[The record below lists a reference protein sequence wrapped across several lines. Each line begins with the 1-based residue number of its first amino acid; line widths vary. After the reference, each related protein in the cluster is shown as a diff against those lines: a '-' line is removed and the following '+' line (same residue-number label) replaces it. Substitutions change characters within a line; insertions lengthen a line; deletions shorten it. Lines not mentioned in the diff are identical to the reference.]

1 MKYRRPIDK
10 KEDRLAFGVWPTVPL
25 ADARAKRGD
34 AKKLLVQGIDPKAE
48 QKEVHAESAG
58 VYTFETVARQ
68 WHASNK
74 RWGDYHRSRVIRYLE
89 MYIFPEIGSSD
100 IRKLKTSH
108 LLAPI
113 KAVDDRASMTSLNGC
128 NSALRRLCVTLSS
141 MITLNL
147 TLLAIWPGR

>member
-25 ADARAKRGD
+25 ADARAKRD
-34 AKKLLVQGIDPKAE
+34 EAKKLLIQDIDPKAE
-48 QKEVHAESAG
+48 QKEVQAESAG
-58 VYTFETVARQ
+58 AYTFETVARQ
-68 WHASNK
+68 QQAL
-74 RWGDYHRSRVIRYLE
+74 GDYHRSRVIRYLE
-89 MYIFPEIGSSD
+89 MYIFPEIGASD